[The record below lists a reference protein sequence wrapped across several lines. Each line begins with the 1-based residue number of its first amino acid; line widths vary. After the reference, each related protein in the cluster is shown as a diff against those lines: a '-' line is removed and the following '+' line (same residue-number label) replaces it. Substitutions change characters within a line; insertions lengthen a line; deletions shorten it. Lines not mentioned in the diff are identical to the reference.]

1 MEIYIQLGAGVGDKD
16 IATNYKDG
24 FTGFVKNK
32 KLNINDKI
40 ILVEANPFNINKL
53 KECWFKFENKKILN
67 IAIVNEK
74 FYSREAYIYYCKDD
88 APTFQA
94 SSLIYS
100 HLKKHYPKSNILK
113 KKIKVKR
120 INEFLYEN
128 CKNYKIKYL
137 AIDIEGLDYD
147 VIMSIDF
154 NQFNIEN
161 LSFEILHLSL
171 FKKINLINRL
181 ILNGYKYSGKGFDIN
196 GYDLMFQKKK
206 VSWQELILK
215 FLNSNFI
222 LNMQEDLLKIRLK
235 IYFKDE

>member
-1 MEIYIQLGAGVGDKD
+1 MEIYIQLGAGAGDKD

-53 KECWFKFENKKILN
+53 EECWFKFENKKILN

-88 APTFQA
+88 APTFQV
-94 SSLIYS
+94 SSLIYN
-100 HLKKHYPKSNILK
+100 HVKKHYPKSNILK

-206 VSWQELILK
+206 GFLARINTEIFK
-215 FLNSNFI
+215 FKFYIKYARKSIKN
-222 LNMQEDLLKIRLK
+222 KIK
-235 IYFKDE
+235 NIF